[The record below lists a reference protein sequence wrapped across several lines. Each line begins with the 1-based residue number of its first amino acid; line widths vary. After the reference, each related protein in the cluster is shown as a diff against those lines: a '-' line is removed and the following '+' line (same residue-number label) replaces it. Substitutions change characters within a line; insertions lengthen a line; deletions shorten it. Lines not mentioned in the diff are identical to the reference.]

1 MKEIDKVKKEYEK
14 FRIKQDRKYILSI
27 DEIYKKV
34 FVKELK
40 WVMHCIKIYE
50 KRK

>member
-1 MKEIDKVKKEYEK
+1 MDKVKKEYEK
-14 FRIKQDRKYILSI
+14 FRIKQDKKYILSI

-40 WVMHCIKIYE
+40 
-50 KRK
+50 

>member
-1 MKEIDKVKKEYEK
+1 LKEIDKAKKEYEK
-14 FRIKQDRKYILSI
+14 YILGI

-40 WVMHCIKIYE
+40 
-50 KRK
+50 